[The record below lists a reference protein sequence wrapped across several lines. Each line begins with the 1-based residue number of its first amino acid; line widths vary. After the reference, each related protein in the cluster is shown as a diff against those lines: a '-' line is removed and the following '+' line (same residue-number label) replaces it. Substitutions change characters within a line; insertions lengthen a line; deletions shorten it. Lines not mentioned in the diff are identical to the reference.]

1 MSVKDHGRNRGAT
14 RFEVEFPTMP
24 SAPNKPTMLV
34 LYQKPLTHDILVLT
48 FPSTYSSIFES
59 LSTGIP
65 VRVKWSRLGEER
77 EWLGY
82 VSQVTKTVA
91 YQQEKLMDIICV
103 GASFVLKERA
113 NRVFSEMTI
122 PEAIEK
128 IAKEHGF
135 GFIGDMHEQVF
146 PQLTMAGHSYWEWI
160 VEQAKKIGY
169 TVYLD
174 KTTLHVR
181 KLDSM
186 IDQSMTSVPSL
197 FFNAPVENSDLHV
210 FNRTLN
216 YFKVMKG
223 SFNESLKSSKT
234 KKVMGGVD
242 PNTGVSVTAEA
253 RAEDALFGIRTSIG
267 DSLFTEYR
275 SDRVVDSEAMSL
287 ALAKGS
293 AELARLSI
301 PAKAKGQGDPRMRP
315 YQSIYIQGTGTETD
329 GYWVID
335 EVKHT
340 IISGDYN
347 VDMTILVDGFG
358 SLNESPT
365 RKTTAISDK
374 LVNITERIKTG
385 TIQGDSRESKLK
397 IYKTAI
403 LPSDNGYISS
413 PSRWV
418 STIPGKG

>member
-1 MSVKDHGRNRGAT
+1 
-14 RFEVEFPTMP
+14 MP

-146 PQLTMAGHSYWEWI
+146 SQLTMAGHSYWEWI

-223 SFNESLKSSKT
+223 SFNE
-234 KKVMGGVD
+234 
-242 PNTGVSVTAEA
+242 
-253 RAEDALFGIRTSIG
+253 
-267 DSLFTEYR
+267 
-275 SDRVVDSEAMSL
+275 
-287 ALAKGS
+287 
-293 AELARLSI
+293 
-301 PAKAKGQGDPRMRP
+301 
-315 YQSIYIQGTGTETD
+315 
-329 GYWVID
+329 
-335 EVKHT
+335 
-340 IISGDYN
+340 
-347 VDMTILVDGFG
+347 
-358 SLNESPT
+358 
-365 RKTTAISDK
+365 
-374 LVNITERIKTG
+374 
-385 TIQGDSRESKLK
+385 
-397 IYKTAI
+397 
-403 LPSDNGYISS
+403 
-413 PSRWV
+413 
-418 STIPGKG
+418 